1 MWKNKGLGEER
12 QGGKGVGGEGEGKK
26 GVIVSVFKLDQLQRT
41 LSSQTDFTLTWCPLM
56 YLVESLYRW

>member
-1 MWKNKGLGEER
+1 MEEKWLGKKGR
-12 QGGKGVGGEGEGKK
+12 EGEGKK
-26 GVIVSVFKLDQLQRT
+26 GAIASVFELHVDQLQRK